1 MKDIPNVVQ
10 ELRNF
15 QDPSQRPHNVLQL
28 LRTLADMQEVT
39 LKRLTTTVEEERSRQ
54 ELLEYYIRREEE
66 ASKVRA
72 QLEKDLASI
81 RREREKAQSSRTE
94 VLTKLKADLLDVQ
107 ESKVRTM
114 RKLREASE
122 ARMNEHHETFNAK
135 EEAAMK
141 QIEKL
146 KADYKN
152 LKESS

>member
-15 QDPSQRPHNVLQL
+15 QDPSQRPQNWLTL

-39 LKRLTTTVEEERSRQ
+39 LKRLTTTVEEEKSRQ
-54 ELLEYYIRREEE
+54 ELLEHYIKREEQ

-114 RKLREASE
+114 RKLRSANE
-122 ARMNEHHETFNAK
+122 ARMNQYHEDFKAK
-135 EEAAMK
+135 EDAYRK
-141 QIEKL
+141 QMDKL
-146 KADYKN
+146 KDQ
-152 LKESS
+152 